1 MKELFLGVA
10 AAALLVGGAEA
21 TAAELPTYEV
31 AGLPITLH
39 QMSVL
44 GSSFVQERSPAPGLT
59 IGGMPASPHQ
69 VLVLTPRPEM
79 NDEATTA
86 ALIEAES
93 SQR

>member
-1 MKELFLGVA
+1 MKKLFLSVA
-10 AAALLVGGAEA
+10 AAALLGGGAEV

-31 AGLPITLH
+31 AGLPITPH

-79 NDEATTA
+79 NDEAATA